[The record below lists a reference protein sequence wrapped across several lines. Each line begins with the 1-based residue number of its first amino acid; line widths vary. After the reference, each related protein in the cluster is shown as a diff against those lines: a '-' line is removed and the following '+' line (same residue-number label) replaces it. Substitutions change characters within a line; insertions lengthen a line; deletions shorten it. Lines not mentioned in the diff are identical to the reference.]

1 MISRDKSFIFIV
13 IIAGLLTVVA
23 GWALPSWNFVISVGV
38 AKGLAVLGLVVLMRG
53 GLVSFGQGLY
63 YAIGGYAV
71 GLLVN
76 FWRVHDA
83 VLLLLASVAI
93 AGLTALVVGFLLA
106 RYREIFFAMLTL
118 ALSMLLYGLLVKSAD
133 LGGTDGFNIRGVT
146 LFGLPLSG
154 ANRFNGLALL
164 TAISA
169 GCLVGIHYFNK
180 TAAGRLFPGI
190 KDNEIRVEYL
200 GASAARSIHIGYVVA
215 AILAALAGAM
225 SGIIVAHVDPEM
237 AFWATSGEFVVI
249 AVLAGTGNLFTPFIA
264 ALVLEFIRTYA
275 YQYAPNT
282 WQLVLG
288 VIILGMILFLPG
300 GLGGLKLRRRAAFVP
315 AAGDR
320 A

>member
-1 MISRDKSFIFIV
+1 MISRDQSFIFIV
-13 IIAGLLTVVA
+13 IIAGLLAVAA

-63 YAIGGYAV
+63 YAIGGYTV

-83 VLLLLASVAI
+83 VLLLLAPVAI

-154 ANRFNGLALL
+154 ANRLNGLALL

-169 GCLVGIHYFNK
+169 ACLIAIHYFNK
-180 TAAGRLFPGI
+180 TSVGRLFPGI

-200 GASAARSIHIGYVVA
+200 GASAARSIHIGYVLA

-288 VIILGMILFLPG
+288 VIILAMILFLPG
-300 GLGGLKLRRRAAFVP
+300 GLGGLKLRRHAAFVP

-320 A
+320 V